1 MSLLVGPDGR
11 KRCPWPGSDPVYV
24 DYHDREWG
32 MPLWDDQAL
41 FELLVLEGFQAG
53 LSWLTILKRREGFR
67 QAFEGFDPNV
77 IVAYGPRERER
88 LLADPGIIRN
98 RLKVEAATANA
109 KAFLAVQHQNGS
121 FSDYLWG
128 FVDGKPV
135 INTWE
140 RIDQVPA
147 STPLSDTVS
156 RDLKSRGFK
165 FVGTT
170 ITYALL
176 QSCGLVNDHLVG
188 CFRRAELVSRA

>member
-1 MSLLVGPDGR
+1 VGPDGR
-11 KRCPWPGSDPVYV
+11 SRCPWPGSDPAYV

-32 MPLWDDQAL
+32 TPLRDDRAL

-67 QAFEGFDPNV
+67 RAFEGFDPNV
-77 IVAYGPRERER
+77 VVAYGPRERER

-98 RLKVEAATANA
+98 RLKVEAASANA
-109 KAFLAVQHQNGS
+109 KAFLAVQHRHGS
-121 FSDYLWG
+121 FSDYLWR
-128 FVDGKPV
+128 FVDGKPQV
-135 INTWE
+135 NSWE

-147 STPLSDTVS
+147 STPLSDAVS
-156 RDLKSRGFK
+156 RDLKSLGFK

-170 ITYALL
+170 IAYAFL

-188 CFRRAELVSRA
+188 CFRRAELLSRA